1 MKFRHLILMALIVS
15 VSACKKDKGEAEP
28 QLIFKVKLDPQQP
41 RLDVMGNPS
50 VMSAGHA
57 AQNPEFNFVALHSI
71 ELVPNKFTQF
81 EQGDLVYSAKSIM
94 QNGVHAVVFD
104 ELKQLKNGDVVF
116 TIPLSKVTAGS
127 YEYIRSSVA
136 YQNYNFNFSANG
148 YDLTGTVGC
157 FVGHNTYISSYTIKD
172 KTVTVN
178 GVKAQGYYGIEIPP
192 IPPYYAG
199 EVIEGQTP
207 GTTVINPIS
216 TTSPL
221 PSGSCTVTGTFPEK
235 FIVTGNETKDIVITL
250 SFSTN
255 NSFEW
260 TDTNGNG
267 KLEPLDGEQ
276 VVDMGLRGLIPIV
289 ER

>member
-1 MKFRHLILMALIVS
+1 MKLRYLILMGLIAS
-15 VSACKKDKGEAEP
+15 ASACKKEKDKKEP

-41 RLDVMGNPS
+41 RLDVFGNPA
-50 VMSAGHA
+50 VMPAGHA
-57 AQNPEFNFVALHSI
+57 AQNPDFNYVAIHSI

-81 EQGDLVYSAKSIM
+81 EQGDLVYSARNVM

-116 TIPLSKVTAGS
+116 TIPLSKVTPGS
-127 YEYIRSSVA
+127 YEYIRSSVD
-136 YQNYNFNFSANG
+136 YQNYNFNFRANG
-148 YDLTGTVGC
+148 YDMTGTVGC
-157 FVGHNTYISSYTIKD
+157 FVGHNTLISSYTIKD
-172 KTVTVN
+172 KSVTVN

-192 IPPYYAG
+192 IPPFYPG

-207 GTTVINPIS
+207 STTVINPLNA
-216 TTSPL
+216 TSPL
-221 PSGSCTVTGTFPEK
+221 PAGSCTVTGTFPEK
-235 FIVTGNETKDIVITL
+235 FIITGNETGDIVITL

-267 KLEPLDGEQ
+267 ILEPLDGEQ
-276 VVDMGLRGLIPIV
+276 VVDMGLRGLIPLV